1 MQSSKFNFKIVGSL
15 LGILLV
21 INGGFM
27 LLCLPVSL
35 IYREGG
41 VVPLIISAVV
51 SAVIGA
57 SLWWGTRS
65 RTDNNLS
72 KRDGYLI
79 VTFGWLG
86 MSLVGTLP
94 YLISGA
100 IPSFTNAFFE
110 TLSGFTTTGASI
122 LNDIES
128 VPKGILFW
136 RSLTQWMGGMG
147 IIVLAVAILPLLG
160 IGGMQLFVAEA
171 PGLKPD
177 KLQPRI
183 TATARR
189 LWIIY
194 FGLTCAEF
202 VMLLIGGMT
211 VFDALNHSL
220 TTMAT
225 GGFST
230 RQDSIAHFDS
240 PYIQYVLVIFM
251 FLAGTNFTLTY
262 FGFKGK
268 FDKVWANEE
277 FRVYLIGTLI
287 LGMIVSVGVY
297 FNTGNGI
304 EQSFRDALFQ
314 VVSIIT
320 TTGFVS
326 ADYTHWGPALSI
338 LFFMFMFLGASA
350 GSTAGGVKIVRHIL
364 LLKNGIL
371 ELKRQ
376 IHPSAIIPVRLNK
389 KAVSPDI
396 TSNVLG
402 FIMIYLTIYVVST
415 FIMGLIGVDFTTALG
430 SVATSLGNIGPG
442 FGTVGPV
449 DNFAHLPD
457 IGKWFLSFLMLLGR
471 LELFT
476 VLILLT
482 PYFWTR
488 N

>member
-1 MQSSKFNFKIVGSL
+1 MRLNLKIIASL
-15 LGILLV
+15 LGILLM

-35 IYREGG
+35 MYREGG
-41 VVPLIISAVV
+41 VLPLVISGSV
-51 SAVIGA
+51 SAIIGLT
-57 SLWWGTRS
+57 LWLSNRK
-65 RTDNNLS
+65 RDNDNLG

-79 VTFGWLG
+79 VTLGWLS

-94 YLISGA
+94 YLLSGS
-100 IPSFTNAFFE
+100 IPNFTNAFFE

-128 VPKGILFW
+128 LPKGILFW

-194 FGLTCAEF
+194 VGLTLAEF
-202 VMLLIGGMT
+202 VLLWLGGMSI
-211 VFDALNHSL
+211 FDALNHSL

-230 RQDSIAHFDS
+230 KQDSIAFYDS
-240 PYIQYVLVIFM
+240 AYIQYVIILFM

-268 FDKVWANEE
+268 FAKVWGNEE
-277 FRVYLIGTLI
+277 FRVYLMATLI
-287 LGMIVSVGVY
+287 LGVVVSIGV
-297 FNTGNGI
+297 FVNSEADL

-326 ADYTHWGPALSI
+326 ADYTLWGPALSI
-338 LFFMFMFLGASA
+338 LFFMFMFMGASA
-350 GSTAGGVKIVRHIL
+350 GSTAGGVKLVRHTL

-376 IHPSAIIPVRLNK
+376 IHPAAIIPVRLNK
-389 KAVSPDI
+389 KAVSPEI
-396 TSNVLG
+396 TSNVLA
-402 FIMIYLTIYVVST
+402 FIMIYLTIYVTSA
-415 FIMGLIGVDFTTALG
+415 FIMGLIGVDFVTALG

-449 DNFAHLPD
+449 HNFAHLPAA
-457 IGKWFLSFLMLLGR
+457 GKWFLSFLMLLGR

-476 VLILLT
+476 VLILIT
-482 PYFWTR
+482 PYFWTKS
-488 N
+488 